1 MLKASYLRSEW
12 RDALT
17 VEMSDVLIITG
28 RQSAD
33 AVERIKRLVWLLI
46 LERMTGM
53 ETKSKGEC
61 IERAIDSLLEL
72 QERSVDAVSWLEK
85 SKAFVPDESKTVQ
98 DLKAALA
105 KSIERETELEN
116 ALALSEDSR
125 DDLKASLRKAL
136 QREGELRGKL
146 TAYLEREQ
154 ALLTYVTSLTSV
166 IAKAGSHLDEMRSI
180 SRAPIAVE
188 GDPLPTLHHP
198 SPHLDQDKFKHTG
211 IFPVAEEDKARQGL
225 NNPVEACC
233 QNYEEC
239 NKQCVPLANYWRNR
253 AKEAE
258 KKGME
263 HKWNMQWVI
272 PDVTCTAD
280 PVRPRPLI

>member
-1 MLKASYLRSEW
+1 
-12 RDALT
+12 
-17 VEMSDVLIITG
+17 
-28 RQSAD
+28 
-33 AVERIKRLVWLLI
+33 
-46 LERMTGM
+46 M
-53 ETKSKGEC
+53 EAKSKGEC
-61 IERAIDSLLEL
+61 IELAIDCLLTME
-72 QERSVDAVSWLEK
+72 ECRADAVSWLEK

-166 IAKAGSHLDEMRSI
+166 IAKAGAHLDEMKGI

-198 SPHLDQDKFKHTG
+198 SPHLDQEKFKHTG
-211 IFPVAEEDKARQGL
+211 TFPVAEEDKARQGL
-225 NNPVEACC
+225 NNPVDACC
-233 QNYEEC
+233 QNFEEC
-239 NKQCVPLANYWRNR
+239 NKPCVPRAEHWKWR

-280 PVRPRPLI
+280 PVKPRPLI

>member
-1 MLKASYLRSEW
+1 M
-12 RDALT
+12 
-17 VEMSDVLIITG
+17 
-28 RQSAD
+28 
-33 AVERIKRLVWLLI
+33 
-46 LERMTGM
+46 
-53 ETKSKGEC
+53 
-61 IERAIDSLLEL
+61 
-72 QERSVDAVSWLEK
+72 SWLEK

-166 IAKAGSHLDEMRSI
+166 IAKAGAHLDEMRGI

-198 SPHLDQDKFKHTG
+198 SPHLDQEKFKHTG

-253 AKEAE
+253 AKSAE
-258 KKGME
+258 L
-263 HKWNMQWVI
+263 HKDARTPCWYEPEPSFPFAPWRI
-272 PDVTCTAD
+272 PEVTCNAE
-280 PVRPRPLI
+280 PVESKPAEQPTGAKFPPWYNANSEFKA